1 MNQNTTIAKAMTTD
15 TTVIKKIP
23 HMIATPWERP
33 KPKPKIK
40 TLAPEMAIRH
50 KNALNRMLNDGDITK
65 AEFEALWEKT
75 LERVKAGV

>member
-1 MNQNTTIAKAMTTD
+1 MTTD
-15 TTVIKKIP
+15 TTVIKKTP

-40 TLAPEMAIRH
+40 PLAPEMAIRH

-65 AEFEALWEKT
+65 AESDALWAKT
-75 LERVKAGV
+75 LERLKAGV